1 MEFVME
7 FTGNIG
13 SKIKGFVKYAKLIRV
28 NHWMKNILIFFPII
42 FSGNLLVKEKLL
54 RVIYGFILFCLA
66 SSIIYIIN
74 DLRDL
79 KQDRVNHNK
88 SNRPLASGRIS
99 PKQAKIITLM
109 LFFCFAS
116 LTFFWGRGWIYLT
129 TYLVI
134 NILYSF
140 GLKNIP
146 IFDVVILVAGY
157 IIRLLYGGYLAETG
171 VSDWMLLTVMM
182 ASFFLGFG
190 KRKGEF
196 MEYKENGRKSL
207 KGYNKTFLDNSINM
221 FLTLTIVF
229 YSLTCLDKKSGVAQ
243 LGVNMLWT
251 VPVVIV
257 ICLRYS
263 VQMESD
269 HNCSGDPVEIVTHDK
284 LLMLL
289 LIFYAFA
296 VIVLLYL

>member
-1 MEFVME
+1 ME
-7 FTGNIG
+7 FTGNIV
-13 SKIKGFVKYAKLIRV
+13 SKTKGFVKYAKLIRI

-54 RVIYGFILFCLA
+54 RVIYGFILFCFA
-66 SSIIYIIN
+66 ASIIYIIN

-79 KQDRVNHNK
+79 KQDRANHNK
-88 SNRPLASGRIS
+88 SNRPLASGNIS
-99 PKQAKIITLM
+99 PKQAKIITFV
-109 LFFCFAS
+109 LFFCFVGLAVICG
-116 LTFFWGRGWIYLT
+116 GRGWIYLT

-157 IIRLLYGGYLAETG
+157 IIRLLYGGYLTETG

-182 ASFFLGFG
+182 ASFFLEFG

-207 KGYNKTFLDNSINM
+207 KGYNKSFLNNSINM

-263 VQMESD
+263 VQMES
-269 HNCSGDPVEIVTHDK
+269 NTCSGDPIEIVTHDK
-284 LLMLL
+284 LLLFL
-289 LIFYAFA
+289 LIFYAIA
-296 VIVLLYL
+296 VITLLYL